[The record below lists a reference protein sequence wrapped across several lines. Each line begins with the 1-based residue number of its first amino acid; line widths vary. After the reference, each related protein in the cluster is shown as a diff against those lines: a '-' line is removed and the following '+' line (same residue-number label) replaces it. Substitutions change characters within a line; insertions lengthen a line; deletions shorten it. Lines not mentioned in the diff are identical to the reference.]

1 MRLSHPAGA
10 FEIES
15 LPSQPQVAH
24 CHGFFVR
31 PEMRGRGQA
40 HVLKSDQMSAL
51 RYLSYDYALCT
62 VCSNNAA
69 QKTVLARAGWA
80 KLAEFT
86 SGKTG
91 EEVEIWGW
99 EVSSELT

>member
-24 CHGFFVR
+24 CHGFFVY
-31 PEMRGRGQA
+31 PEMRGKGLG
-40 HVLKSDQMSAL
+40 HVLKKFQMSTMH
-51 RYLSYDYALCT
+51 YLGYDYAICT

-69 QKTVLARAGWA
+69 QKTVLARAGWT
-80 KLAEFT
+80 KLSEFT
-86 SGKTG
+86 SSKTG
-91 EEVEIWGW
+91 EPVELWGCAMQ
-99 EVSSELT
+99 EKE